1 MELYNTPVY
10 KVFVKGGEASNATQI
25 KEWPAVR
32 FMPYWNDPKEP
43 NSHYRTK
50 GWVNAGLHKLDKRLV
65 TYYNPNYGTQN
76 RHSPHRGAIQLRD
89 SFLIHAGPSSLRDA
103 GWGSAGCVEIIG
115 DFSNFLKDIK
125 TISGSTKS
133 DTHKSILDLVKA
145 KKFFVEVEYEVPPD
159 FRSNLYGEVG

>member
-1 MELYNTPVY
+1 ML
-10 KVFVKGGEASNATQI
+10 A
-25 KEWPAVR
+25 
-32 FMPYWNDPKEP
+32 
-43 NSHYRTK
+43 
-50 GWVNAGLHKLDKRLV
+50 
-65 TYYNPNYGTQN
+65 
-76 RHSPHRGAIQLRD
+76 
-89 SFLIHAGPSSLRDA
+89 A

-125 TISGSTKS
+125 IISGSTKS